1 MGLYLEKIVVIA
13 CIIAVVIISIVIC
26 CFIYENFVSKQH
38 LKWDVC
44 SRAWVSEEER
54 VEIPDIG
61 GHTSV
66 ERRGLNREPVGDSNL
81 PPREVQYPQQQRDGR
96 ALEVSR
102 DADSSQQQNKNK
114 RNVIIGELGHSGR
127 QGREYRGKS
136 TGDHNLPSRDAQYP
150 GKQWDGRAWVSSR
163 DGEKKYNMTRNVIIG
178 ELGHGGRQGG
188 EYRGKSTGDHNLP
201 SRDAQYPRK
210 QWDGRSWVESR
221 DPQSSQQQY
230 INTRNMREER
240 LKVPVPSASA
250 VLELEKPTSSQGGN
264 RERFTRKPTGDNNDS
279 DLKEKKTKNL
289 GELSQQE
296 RREVKLKAPVPSAP
310 AVIELKEP
318 RSLEGGQTCC
328 VCMTQTIEIIFNC
341 AHAATCEECAKSL
354 CVCPICRA
362 DITSRNRIYISG
374 I

>member
-13 CIIAVVIISIVIC
+13 CIIAAVIISIVIC
-26 CFIYENFVSKQH
+26 CFIYENFVSRQH

-66 ERRGLNREPVGDSNL
+66 DRRGLNREPVGDSNL

-96 ALEVSR
+96 ALEASR

-163 DGEKKYNMTRNVIIG
+163 DGEQKYNMTRNVIIG

-221 DPQSSQQQY
+221 DPQSSQQQFK
-230 INTRNMREER
+230 NTRNVIIGELGNSGRQGREYR
-240 LKVPVPSASA
+240 GKS
-250 VLELEKPTSSQGGN
+250 
-264 RERFTRKPTGDNNDS
+264 TGDHNLPS
-279 DLKEKKTKNL
+279 RAPQLKNQE
-289 GELSQQE
+289 ELTQQE
-296 RREVKLKAPVPSAP
+296 TREVKLKAPVSSAP
-310 AVIELKEP
+310 ALLEP
-318 RSLEGGQTCC
+318 KKPITSQTGQTCC
-328 VCMTQTIEIIFNC
+328 VCMTQNIEIIFNC

>member
-1 MGLYLEKIVVIA
+1 
-13 CIIAVVIISIVIC
+13 
-26 CFIYENFVSKQH
+26 VSRQH

-66 ERRGLNREPVGDSNL
+66 DRRGLNREPVGDSNL

-136 TGDHNLPSRDAQYP
+136 TGDHNLPSRAPQL
-150 GKQWDGRAWVSSR
+150 KNQ
-163 DGEKKYNMTRNVIIG
+163 E
-178 ELGHGGRQGG
+178 EL
-188 EYRGKSTGDHNLP
+188 T
-201 SRDAQYPRK
+201 
-210 QWDGRSWVESR
+210 
-221 DPQSSQQQY
+221 QQ
-230 INTRNMREER
+230 
-240 LKVPVPSASA
+240 
-250 VLELEKPTSSQGGN
+250 
-264 RERFTRKPTGDNNDS
+264 
-279 DLKEKKTKNL
+279 
-289 GELSQQE
+289 
-296 RREVKLKAPVPSAP
+296 VKLKAPVPSAP
-310 AVIELKEP
+310 ALLEP
-318 RSLEGGQTCC
+318 KKPITSQSGQTCC
-328 VCMTQTIEIIFNC
+328 VCMTQNIEIIFNC